1 MLKGLA
7 QKNILALAHIG
18 SSIKGV
24 LHNMNSPLTAVLGRS
39 EMLLFRFKKLK
50 GSFADAEINELLEKS
65 INDIEII
72 IKNCTKVNSANSNLM
87 QKSISCESEDK
98 EDLNLSMLFNTELMF
113 MSANM
118 EFKHNIEKD
127 ISIADNV
134 FIKDAI
140 YVDFSNT
147 FNELLENSIY
157 VLRGSENKKISIK
170 LQSDNNHIIMEF
182 GNNGPGMN
190 PSQKDQ
196 IIKIF
201 YGENSNNNDSTFA
214 RIGKLLSPYRAKFEI
229 ENIKG
234 NNVIKIKIQV

>member
-39 EMLLFRFKKLK
+39 EMLRFRFEKLK
-50 GSFADAEINELLEKS
+50 GSSADAEINELLEKS

-72 IKNCTKVNSANSNLM
+72 IENCTKVNSVNSNLM

-98 EDLNLSMLFNTELMF
+98 ENLNLSRLFNNELMF

-118 EFKHNIEKD
+118 EFKHNIKKD

-134 FIKDAI
+134 FIKDAN

-147 FNELLENSIY
+147 FNEILENSIY
-157 VLRGSENKKISIK
+157 VLRDTENKKISIK
-170 LQSDNNHIIMEF
+170 LQLVNNHIIMEF
-182 GNNGPGMN
+182 GNSGPGMDL
-190 PSQKDQ
+190 SQKNQ
-196 IIKIF
+196 IIKSLH
-201 YGENSNNNDSTFA
+201 GENSSNNSAFA
-214 RIGKLLSPYRAKFEI
+214 RIGKLLSSYRPKFEI
-229 ENIKG
+229 ESIKG
-234 NNVIKIKIQV
+234 NNLIKIMIPV

>member
-24 LHNMNSPLTAVLGRS
+24 LHNMNSPLTAVLGRA
-39 EMLLFRFKKLK
+39 EMLRFRFEKLK
-50 GSFADAEINELLEKS
+50 GSSDYAEINELLEKS

-72 IKNCTKVNSANSNLM
+72 IENCTKVNSVNSNLM

-98 EDLNLSMLFNTELMF
+98 ENLNLSRLFNNELMF

-118 EFKHNIEKD
+118 EFKHNIKKD

-134 FIKDAI
+134 FIKDAN

-147 FNELLENSIY
+147 FNEILENSIY
-157 VLRGSENKKISIK
+157 VLRDSENKKISIK
-170 LQSDNNHIIMEF
+170 LQLVNNHIIMEF
-182 GNNGPGMN
+182 GNSGPGMDL
-190 PSQKDQ
+190 SQKNQ
-196 IIKIF
+196 IIKSLH
-201 YGENSNNNDSTFA
+201 GENSSNNFAFA
-214 RIGKLLSPYRAKFEI
+214 RIGKLLSSYRPKFEI
-229 ENIKG
+229 ESIKG
-234 NNVIKIKIQV
+234 NNLIKIMIPV

>member
-39 EMLLFRFKKLK
+39 EMLRFRFEKLK
-50 GSFADAEINELLEKS
+50 GSSADAEINELLEKS

-72 IKNCTKVNSANSNLM
+72 IENCTKVNSVNSNLM

-98 EDLNLSMLFNTELMF
+98 ENLNLSRLFNNELMF

-118 EFKHNIEKD
+118 EFKHNIKKD

-134 FIKDAI
+134 FIKDAN

-147 FNELLENSIY
+147 FNEILENSIY
-157 VLRGSENKKISIK
+157 VLRDTENKKISIK
-170 LQSDNNHIIMEF
+170 LQLVNNHITMEF
-182 GNNGPGMN
+182 GNSGPGMDL
-190 PSQKDQ
+190 SQKNQ
-196 IIKIF
+196 IIKSLHD
-201 YGENSNNNDSTFA
+201 ENSSNNSAFV
-214 RIGKLLSPYRAKFEI
+214 RIGKLLSSYRPKFEI
-229 ENIKG
+229 ESIKG
-234 NNVIKIKIQV
+234 NNVIKIMIPV

>member
-39 EMLLFRFKKLK
+39 EMLRFRFEKLK
-50 GSFADAEINELLEKS
+50 GSSADAEINELFEKS

-72 IKNCTKVNSANSNLM
+72 IENCTKVNSVNSNLM

-98 EDLNLSMLFNTELMF
+98 ENLNLSRLFNYELMF

-118 EFKHNIEKD
+118 EFKHNIKKD

-134 FIKDAI
+134 FIKDAN

-147 FNELLENSIY
+147 FIEILENSIY
-157 VLRGSENKKISIK
+157 VLRDTENKKISIK
-170 LQSDNNHIIMEF
+170 LQLVNNHITMEF
-182 GNNGPGMN
+182 GNSGPDMDL
-190 PSQKDQ
+190 SQKNQ
-196 IIKIF
+196 IIQSLH
-201 YGENSNNNDSTFA
+201 GETSNNNSAFA
-214 RIGKLLSPYRAKFEI
+214 RIGKLLSSYRPKFEI

-234 NNVIKIKIQV
+234 DNVIKIMIPV

>member
-39 EMLLFRFKKLK
+39 EMLRFRFEKLK
-50 GSFADAEINELLEKS
+50 GSSADAEINELLEKS

-72 IKNCTKVNSANSNLM
+72 IENCTKVNSVNSNLM

-98 EDLNLSMLFNTELMF
+98 ENLNLSRLFNNELMF

-118 EFKHNIEKD
+118 EFKHNIKKD

-134 FIKDAI
+134 FIKDAN

-147 FNELLENSIY
+147 FNEILDNSIY
-157 VLRGSENKKISIK
+157 VLRDSENKKISIK
-170 LQSDNNHIIMEF
+170 LQLVNNYITMEF
-182 GNNGPGMN
+182 GNSGPDMDL
-190 PSQKDQ
+190 SQKNQ
-196 IIKIF
+196 IIQSLH
-201 YGENSNNNDSTFA
+201 GETSNNNSTFA
-214 RIGKLLSPYRAKFEI
+214 RIGKLLSSYRPKFEI
-229 ENIKG
+229 ESIKG
-234 NNVIKIKIQV
+234 NNVIKIMIPV